1 MEGEEGGR
9 GWGESAVGGL
19 PVSMLTCVMGF
30 PAAGYT
36 GFALMSILELLA
48 AAAAWSAEG
57 TGSGFCSS
65 FAGAGFA
72 ETSPEAVL

>member
-1 MEGEEGGR
+1 
-9 GWGESAVGGL
+9 
-19 PVSMLTCVMGF
+19 MLTCVMGF